1 MPPYGMAAHFGST
14 SSRPRPRKGSPMIT
28 HTIPATLAG
37 FGAIRAELE
46 WDPTV
51 PVMVSA
57 RFTVPGQEEI
67 PWELALDLLRMGM
80 ATVAPNMCGHLDV
93 RVTTETRGGYPSDR
107 ESVVLYLQSPE
118 GTAVI
123 TLDYAAMVAFRDAV
137 TLANVNEEAS
147 MLALVDQFLVTLN
160 EEAF

>member
-1 MPPYGMAAHFGST
+1 
-14 SSRPRPRKGSPMIT
+14 MIT
-28 HTIPATLAG
+28 KPIPTNLAG
-37 FGAIRAELE
+37 YGPIRAELE

-57 RFTVPGQEEI
+57 RFTVPGQGEVL
-67 PWELALDLLRMGM
+67 WTFGLDLLRMGM
-80 ATVAPNMCGHLDV
+80 ATVAPNICGHLDV

-137 TLANVNEEAS
+137 TLANTTEEAS
-147 MLALVDQFLVTLN
+147 MLKLVEAFLVTLN